1 VLRDVANNTYT
12 EEPVELTHRS
22 KLIAIK
28 ELVLEFLVGV
38 QLGWVYQNDYIINE
52 KEDDQVIVRK
62 EA

>member
-12 EEPVELTHRS
+12 KELVELTYRS

-38 QLGWVYQNDYIINE
+38 QLG
-52 KEDDQVIVRK
+52 
-62 EA
+62 